1 MIFQIYIHCLLFYLL
16 ISKKMSKDFRREK
29 LDEALQ
35 LIDDNIHLTQVLIN
49 FYNILIIGHY

>member
-1 MIFQIYIHCLLFYLL
+1 
-16 ISKKMSKDFRREK
+16 MSKDFRREK